1 VNVRVATAAALAL
14 TSTTLWRCK
23 LSWAQ
28 PSPAAPSA
36 AVSSDNSPSDI
47 APSANDKVGPASPS
61 PRENTK
67 GISAPILLQDAP
79 IDYPEGHR
87 EEVDVTLI
95 LGIAASGDLFSV
107 EALGD
112 ATPFTALA
120 IAGVKK
126 FTFQPARRY
135 SKEQPEGE
143 PIAARVRFVV
153 SFRPPKPNQETQ
165 SSAGQSNRKQPA
177 ETDAI
182 ASTPTSAPNTTPSPN
197 APQTPK
203 NEGPEEVRVRGNRGE
218 PARTATLTR
227 AEVRQIPGTFGDPF
241 RAVEIMPGV
250 TPIVSG
256 LPFFFIRG
264 APPGNVGYFLDNI
277 RVPYLFHVGAGPS
290 VVHPGLMDRVDLYSG
305 GYPPRF
311 GRFSGGIVSGETLA
325 IQPELR
331 GEYNLRLFD
340 AGALVETPFAKDKG
354 NVLLGGRY
362 GYPGLILS
370 LFSPTT
376 ILDYWDYQARA
387 SYKLTDRDTVSVF
400 IFGAYDYLAEKTPTE
415 PIVLFGTE
423 FHRVDARYDHAFG
436 ASAADGGMRTSV
448 TVGIDR
454 TRLPSDRFVR
464 TRSLQART
472 LGEVP
477 LASFARVRF
486 GSDALLERYDIEL
499 NQNDLNNA
507 NARILSAFPT
517 RTDLSLGA
525 HAELALNLGPK
536 IEVSPGLRTD
546 LYVSQGTS
554 ALSFEPRLSART
566 QIHPLVQIRSSF
578 GLAQQPP
585 SFVIPVPGFQPG
597 GLRGGLQRAFQ
608 QSLGVEV
615 EVPRIGTAS
624 ITGFTNHFFQ
634 MSDALSAVEPPANG
648 CPPGAFPSDTLAG
661 DPGRQPEGN
670 GSNCR
675 PRFASGRL
683 GSDRSGGG
691 GQGAESQNDARNARV
706 FEARANGQAYGME
719 LLLKRKLT
727 DRIGGFVSYT
737 LSRSTRQVDNRVFIA
752 SFDRTHVLNA
762 ALAIDL
768 GRNWRAGARGTFYT
782 GLPKANI
789 TALSGGGTS
798 AASPTGSGTSA
809 NAAEQSQTSSDTRL
823 DPYFKLDLRVEKR
836 WQLSRKVW
844 ISVVAEWVNVT
855 LNKESV
861 GTQCTLN
868 GCTEQK
874 IGPVTIPSLG
884 LEGGF

>member
-1 VNVRVATAAALAL
+1 MMTGVKARVAAAAALAL
-14 TSTTLWRCK
+14 SSTIAWRCK
-23 LSWAQ
+23 PVWAQ
-28 PSPAAPSA
+28 PSPSPSTA
-36 AVSSDNSPSDI
+36 TPSDNVPRPSDEGRP
-47 APSANDKVGPASPS
+47 APPS
-61 PRENTK
+61 PGEKMNGVT
-67 GISAPILLQDAP
+67 APILLQDAP
-79 IDYPEGHR
+79 IDYPPGHR

-107 EALGD
+107 EALGE
-112 ATPFTALA
+112 ATPFTDLA

-126 FTFQPARRY
+126 FTFQPARKHT
-135 SKEQPEGE
+135 KEHPEGE
-143 PIAARVRFVV
+143 PIAARIRFVV
-153 SFRPPKPNQETQ
+153 SFRPPKPNQETP
-165 SSAGQSNRKQPA
+165 SSDVQSNGRQPD
-177 ETDAI
+177 EPDAK
-182 ASTPTSAPNTTPSPN
+182 ANTSPPTPSPA
-197 APQTPK
+197 APQAPK

-325 IQPELR
+325 VQPELR

-354 NVLLGGRY
+354 NILLGGRY

-376 ILDYWDYQARA
+376 ILEYWDYQARA
-387 SYKLTDRDTVSVF
+387 SYKFTDRDTVSVF

-436 ASAADGGMRTSV
+436 PSAADGGMRTSV
-448 TVGIDR
+448 TAGIDR

-472 LGEVP
+472 LGELP

-525 HAELALNLGPK
+525 HAELALNIGPK

-554 ALSFEPRLSART
+554 ALSFEPRLSVRT
-566 QIHPLVQIRSSF
+566 QIHPLVQLRSSV

-615 EVPRIGTAS
+615 ELPKIGTAS

-634 MSDALSAVEPPANG
+634 MSDALSVADPPANG

-727 DRIGGFVSYT
+727 DHIGGFVSYT

-789 TALSGGGTS
+789 NALGGGGTS
-798 AASPTGSGTSA
+798 ASNSTSSA
-809 NAAEQSQTSSDTRL
+809 TSSNAAEQDQASNDTRL

-844 ISVVAEWVNVT
+844 LSVVAEWVNVT